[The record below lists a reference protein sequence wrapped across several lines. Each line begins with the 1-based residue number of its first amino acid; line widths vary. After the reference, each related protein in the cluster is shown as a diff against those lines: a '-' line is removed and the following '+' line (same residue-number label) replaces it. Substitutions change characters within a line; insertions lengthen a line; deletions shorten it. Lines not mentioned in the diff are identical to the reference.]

1 MKYEVTLVVE
11 APADYSAYEV
21 KQMILAGVCHCKKV
35 VVWNSKSK
43 KL

>member
-1 MKYEVTLVVE
+1 MKHKVTLVVE
-11 APADYSAYEV
+11 APADYSTDEV
-21 KQMILAGVCHCKKV
+21 RQMILAGVCHCSKI